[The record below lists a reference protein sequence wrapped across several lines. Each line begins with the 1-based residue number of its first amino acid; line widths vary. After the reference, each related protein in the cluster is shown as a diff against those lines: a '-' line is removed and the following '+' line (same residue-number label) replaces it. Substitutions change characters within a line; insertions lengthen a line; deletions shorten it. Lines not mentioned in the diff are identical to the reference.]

1 MYIEHDTSNN
11 DDKERFY
18 KRFIDDMIAATC
30 CTGQEAKDF
39 VDWLNTLDQ
48 NLTFTY
54 EWSDEKIN
62 FLDITL
68 VIEDGKLETDR
79 HVKPTNPQL
88 FLHYSSNHPQS
99 VFKAIVYGQAITVRT
114 ICSKDEFVRK
124 HLENLKEKF
133 LQRGYPVEMVAR

>member
-1 MYIEHDTSNN
+1 
-11 DDKERFY
+11 
-18 KRFIDDMIAATC
+18 MIAATC

-54 EWSDEKIN
+54 EWSDKKIN
-62 FLDITL
+62 FLDVTL

-79 HVKPTNPQL
+79 HVKPINPQL

-99 VFKAIVYGQAITVRT
+99 VFKPIVNGQAITVRT

-124 HLENLKEKF
+124 HRLSFFLDFLRTAIPYLQFPVRFQSIWSNSVLFNLI
-133 LQRGYPVEMVAR
+133 YI